1 MKNQKDGTKPI
12 RSGMSRRRF
21 LGSSVTPFIGLGF
34 YGREKLFASES
45 QTPKNELKIKEYRT
59 LGRTGFKCSDI
70 GFGSGE
76 LNDPDLLE
84 AVLDSGISYIDTAEG
99 YGRGKVETI
108 IGSVIKNRNRKSI
121 FISTKLGL
129 RGDVSKEAL
138 INRAHKCLERLQTD
152 YIDCLM
158 IHAPATV
165 EQIKTEAFHAA
176 INELKAQGKVRF
188 CGLSNHGAQWQEVPE
203 TMEKV
208 CLAAAEDGRFD
219 VMLFVYNFLQRDMG
233 ENILKACKE
242 KNIGATLLKTNPVAN
257 YLEVNEEIERRNEQE
272 EEIPEF
278 LTKLLLRLKKR
289 ADLAEPFKKK
299 YNLTNSDEVRDA
311 AIKFV
316 LSNPNVSSACC
327 TIKNYND
334 LKAFVAL
341 SGKKLESADEKKLSA
356 YEAAYGSF
364 YCRHA
369 CGECESH
376 CPYRVPVNTIMR
388 YNHYF
393 KAQGREKTA
402 MVKYASIK
410 RNKADRCFNCAGY
423 CEKACPY
430 GVPAQALLVLA
441 HQRLTL
447 V

>member
-1 MKNQKDGTKPI
+1 MKKQTGKAKSVGNGL
-12 RSGMSRRRF
+12 SRRRF
-21 LGSSVTPFIGLGF
+21 LESSIVPLIGLGF
-34 YGREKLFASES
+34 YGREKLFAADLSKPTS
-45 QTPKNELKIKEYRT
+45 ELKIKEYRT
-59 LGRTGFKCSDI
+59 LGRTGFKASDI
-70 GFGSGE
+70 GLGSGE
-76 LNDPDLLE
+76 MNDPGLLE
-84 AVLDSGISYIDTAEG
+84 AVLDSGINYIDTAEG
-99 YGRGKVETI
+99 YGRGKVERT

-129 RGDVSKEAL
+129 RGEVTKEAL

-176 INELKAQGKVRF
+176 ITELKTQGKVRF
-188 CGLSNHGAQWQEVPE
+188 CGLSNHGSQWQEVPE
-203 TMEKV
+203 SMEKV

-219 VMLFVYNFLQRDMG
+219 VLLFVYNFLQREMG

-257 YLEVNEEIERRNEQE
+257 YLEVKEEIERRKQE
-272 EEIPEF
+272 GEEIPEY
-278 LTKLLLRLKKR
+278 LTKLLPRLKKR
-289 ADLAEPFKKK
+289 ADLAEPFRKK

-316 LSNPNVSSACC
+316 LSHPYVSSACC
-327 TIKNYND
+327 TIKNYSD
-334 LKAFVAL
+334 LEAFVAL

-356 YEAAYGSF
+356 YEAAFGSL

-369 CGECESH
+369 CGECESQ
-376 CPYRVPVNTIMR
+376 CPHRVPVNTIMR
-388 YNHYF
+388 YQHYF

-402 MVKYASIK
+402 MLKYASLQS
-410 RNKADRCFNCAGY
+410 NKADSCINCAGY
-423 CEKACPY
+423 CEQACPY
-430 GVPAQALLVLA
+430 GVPVQALLVMA
-441 HQRLTL
+441 HQTL
-447 V
+447 KLV